1 MIFRWAMVLLLAAI
15 VSPARAQSTTSG
27 FDLAKALLDRT
38 VRATGKRTLALP
50 GEAGYGIIAGERRTP
65 GGETELIIVVPD
77 HLVRDPAR
85 PNAVFAAPIV
95 SFRAEPTKGI
105 FARLLDQRLAPADGD
120 LAVLAV
126 PKPADMALA
135 PMPTAALD
143 LISAGAPVWATAR
156 GGEWSPQPQ
165 AGRVAPRGRSMWM
178 NVEGLINAADAS
190 GAAIVDQRGLA
201 AMVLGPTQLDRAIT
215 QTLPID
221 VIAAR
226 LRAWNLPWDTGAAQA
241 AVAKGPAPAT
251 PPADAQALPGL
262 VMLLPAEVAA
272 RRSWTP
278 AGTRASPWMD
288 SPIRLFGAPRRA
300 APQLGMLP
308 PGSNLPSRVL
318 MNGAYDVIDKL
329 DSGAWFLLGVEGR
342 PVGYAA
348 GNDLVEI
355 WPMPQTTGL
364 TGGKVTREWTPA
376 AGKVAL
382 LRDVGN
388 AFELETAVTCKAEFC
403 DTILV
408 FTPAPP
414 AEGAAMPTYQAPP
427 LTGRWQKNDVVALR
441 LQLPRRIVEIAGTR
455 LFACIGR
462 DTDCTIETLLPPPA
476 K

>member
-226 LRAWNLPWDTGAAQA
+226 LR
-241 AVAKGPAPAT
+241 
-251 PPADAQALPGL
+251 
-262 VMLLPAEVAA
+262 
-272 RRSWTP
+272 
-278 AGTRASPWMD
+278 
-288 SPIRLFGAPRRA
+288 
-300 APQLGMLP
+300 
-308 PGSNLPSRVL
+308 
-318 MNGAYDVIDKL
+318 
-329 DSGAWFLLGVEGR
+329 
-342 PVGYAA
+342 
-348 GNDLVEI
+348 
-355 WPMPQTTGL
+355 
-364 TGGKVTREWTPA
+364 
-376 AGKVAL
+376 
-382 LRDVGN
+382 DVGN